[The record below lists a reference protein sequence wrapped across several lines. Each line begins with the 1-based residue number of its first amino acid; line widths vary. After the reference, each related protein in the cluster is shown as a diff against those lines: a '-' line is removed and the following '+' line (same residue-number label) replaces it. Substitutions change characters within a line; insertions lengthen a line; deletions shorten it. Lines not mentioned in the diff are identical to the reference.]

1 MHVTRVVRQET
12 VDGWTNYARIV
23 EPLLVTIAVLL
34 ALCCWITAAADVW
47 HYQPIVETMNR
58 LGVSLRA
65 LPVLAVLKIAG
76 GLGLIVGQWNE
87 KLLTAASVSLAA
99 YFAAATVVHL
109 RVRDSFRSVAPAGA
123 LMLISVVVF
132 ADSFT
137 K

>member
-1 MHVTRVVRQET
+1 MDAV
-12 VDGWTNYARIV
+12 
-23 EPLLVTIAVLL
+23 LVSIAVLL

-47 HYQPIVETMNR
+47 QYQPIVETMNR

-76 GLGLIVGQWNE
+76 GLGLIIGQWNE

-109 RVRDSFRSVAPAGA
+109 RVRDSFRSVAPAGT

>member
-1 MHVTRVVRQET
+1 MSDSFAVRPAT
-12 VDGWTNYARIV
+12 VDCWANYARIV
-23 EPLLVTIAVLL
+23 ETLLIAVAVLL
-34 ALCCWITAAADVW
+34 ALCCWITAAADLW
-47 HYQPIVETMNR
+47 RYQPIVETMKR

-76 GLGLIVGQWNE
+76 GLGLIIGQWNE
-87 KLLTAASVSLAA
+87 KLLTAASLSLAA

-109 RVRDSFRSVAPAGA
+109 RARDSFRSLAPAGA

-132 ADSFT
+132 GDSFS

>member
-1 MHVTRVVRQET
+1 MTCVVRQKT

-23 EPLLVTIAVLL
+23 EPLLVAVAVLL

-47 HYQPIVETMNR
+47 QYQPIVETMNR

-76 GLGLIVGQWNE
+76 GLGLIIGQWNE
-87 KLLTAASVSLAA
+87 KLLTATSVSLAA
-99 YFAAATVVHL
+99 YFAMATVAHL

-132 ADSFT
+132 ADSFST
-137 K
+137 